1 MQECAQDLQEIM
13 HKMQKLQEK
22 MQGGGM
28 MGQRSYMRYGQRNN
42 GGQNFSGNGG
52 NYGGNYG
59 QRWGN
64 MPMMNGQGFMGDNS
78 PMMMSGQA
86 EIDPRFFAMFD

>member
-42 GGQNFSGNGG
+42 MGGQNFSGNGG
-52 NYGGNYG
+52 NFG